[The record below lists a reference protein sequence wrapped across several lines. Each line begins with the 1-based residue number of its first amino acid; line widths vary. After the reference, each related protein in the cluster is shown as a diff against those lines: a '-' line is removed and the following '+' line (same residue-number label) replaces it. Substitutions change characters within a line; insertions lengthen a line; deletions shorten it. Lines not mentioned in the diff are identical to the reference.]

1 MIARCACGRPPD
13 GDPARKPAVP
23 GSPRQQ
29 LLVQLLARDGERLR
43 NQARHHAPSVVDAE
57 DAIQDACIVFLRHFT
72 ASPQAALPWMMV
84 VVRHCAWKIAAR
96 RRGREAPIAP
106 NPTDAFDPSGQLF
119 ALLDERPGPAEQL
132 EGEELAERIELLEAL
147 KPDERTALVLFALG
161 YSYRRS
167 PPARAGLS
175 PRSTD
180 VSAKAAPPCVG

>member
-1 MIARCACGRPPD
+1 MATRPASPQC
-13 GDPARKPAVP
+13 PATR
-23 GSPRQQ
+23 RQQ

-57 DAIQDACIVFLRHFT
+57 DAIQDACIAFLRHFT

-119 ALLDERPGPAEQL
+119 ALLDDRPGPAEQL
-132 EGEELAERIELLEAL
+132 ELAERIELLEAL
-147 KPDERTALVLFALG
+147 KPDERAALVLFALG
-161 YSYRRS
+161 YSYKEIA
-167 PPARAGLS
+167 ARQGWTFTKVNRCVSEGRAALRGLVAKGVK
-175 PRSTD
+175 PR
-180 VSAKAAPPCVG
+180 G